1 MMADNSSPLQ
11 VGQLCADIKARLE
24 KNFPRVPVIGE
35 VINFSKPSSGH
46 LYFTLRDCSGVEA
59 LLSAVMYRSDAAK
72 LRFAP
77 ANGQRLVATG
87 NLTIYTQ
94 QGRFQLV
101 VKALEPVGIGVR
113 ELALKQLEEKL
124 RAEGIFDPTRKR
136 PLPHFPERIGI
147 VTSGTGSAIRDIL
160 EKLRERWPFAE
171 VLVFPVPVQGERAPA
186 AIVSALKW
194 INGLV
199 ISGEQAPDVLI
210 VGRGG
215 GGSEDLD
222 AFNDEAV
229 IRAVADSAVP
239 VISGVGHED
248 DRTLCDLAAD
258 VRALTPTDAAIKA
271 TPSRIDLLSFIA
283 DSRVRF
289 EKAIRQQL
297 SDAFD
302 DLGHARSRMRPDVL
316 SMRLDSL
323 RRRATAASD
332 RLRSSIAGK
341 MEKMHMTLRALASRL
356 DAVSPL
362 QVLARGYSLT
372 KVLNESGEGKL
383 VFDAAQVKAGQQ
395 LETTVA
401 RGTIRSVVA

>member
-1 MMADNSSPLQ
+1 
-11 VGQLCADIKARLE
+11 
-24 KNFPRVPVIGE
+24 
-35 VINFSKPSSGH
+35 
-46 LYFTLRDCSGVEA
+46 
-59 LLSAVMYRSDAAK
+59 
-72 LRFAP
+72 
-77 ANGQRLVATG
+77 
-87 NLTIYTQ
+87 
-94 QGRFQLV
+94 
-101 VKALEPVGIGVR
+101 
-113 ELALKQLEEKL
+113 
-124 RAEGIFDPTRKR
+124 
-136 PLPHFPERIGI
+136 
-147 VTSGTGSAIRDIL
+147 
-160 EKLRERWPFAE
+160 
-171 VLVFPVPVQGERAPA
+171 VPVQGERASG

-194 INGLV
+194 INTLV
-199 ISGEQAPDVLI
+199 ISGGQAPDVLI

-229 IRAVADSAVP
+229 IRAVTDSAIP

-271 TPSRIDLLSFIA
+271 TPSRIDLLSFVA

-289 EKAIRQQL
+289 EKAIRQRL

-302 DLGHARSRMRPDVL
+302 DLEHARSRMRPDVL
-316 SMRLDSL
+316 SMRLDAL

-332 RLRSSIAGK
+332 RLRGSIAGK

-372 KVLNESGEGKL
+372 KVLDESGEGKL